1 MGYIYEAISRPAICR
16 YYGTSRRRS
25 QSPKSVWR
33 GSGSRCCKVSD
44 MSPAG
49 QLKAMDAIQYFVDQ
63 GGDLDIQAEGYSVR
77 RMINNVRKLI
87 PALAVFLEEEEEQ
100 CTAQSDFINN
110 PPRSLFRAGASDS
123 DILRQFASGLA
134 SSGVLDQKQKKIG
147 RNDPCQ
153 CGSKR
158 KFKACCGKA

>member
-1 MGYIYEAISRPAICR
+1 
-16 YYGTSRRRS
+16 
-25 QSPKSVWR
+25 
-33 GSGSRCCKVSD
+33 

-87 PALAVFLEEEEEQ
+87 PALAVFLEEGEEQ